1 MIEEDWNAEMGD
13 ETLLPSLEKVS
24 LFDRPNDLSS
34 GFSPSVSSF
43 GTDEFLNRQ
52 CQPMSSF
59 GRGRNFEAKGFQERN
74 IEDASMQYRGSK
86 GFRGGFGQGFQ
97 GRNAAEGSST
107 HTKNKGFKGFHGD
120 FGQCE
125 NGQRNMSQSGILDST
140 GKGTFTDGAGFQER
154 NVVKGFSTR
163 NRGSKGFHDGFG
175 QGINNGRR
183 VIPQSGTLGSR
194 EKGTFTDG
202 AGPKVTYVPPPPP
215 DDEQAIFARYETG
228 MNFDKY
234 DENIVEV
241 SGLDPPAA
249 LMSFAD
255 ANISHTLTVNIAK
268 AGYSKPT
275 PVQKYSIPIVLAG
288 RDLMACAQTGSGK
301 TAAFLVPIVAQM
313 MRDGVTA
320 SSFKQQQE
328 PECIIT
334 GPTRELVNQIFLEAR
349 KFVYGTCIRPVVV
362 YGGTQ
367 IGHSV
372 HQVMQGCNILCA
384 TPGRLLDIIG
394 RGKISLRNVKY
405 LVLDEADRMLDMGF
419 GSEMKK
425 LISFPDMPQKDKR
438 QTLMFSATFPEEVQ
452 RLAGEFLKTDF
463 LFVVVGHVGGA
474 CSDVQQ
480 NILQVSQYLKRDK
493 LMEILRSIGNERTM
507 VFVDT
512 KKKADFIA
520 CFLCQENIPATS
532 IHGDREQREREI
544 ALQDFRSGKC
554 PVLVATSVAARG
566 LDIESVQHVIN
577 FDLPSTIEEYVHRI
591 GRTGRCGNTGK
602 AVCFFDK
609 DSDGHLAQSLIKVLS
624 DAQQEVPLWLTEVA
638 FESERG
644 RLSVNVQ
651 KHFVPVVTE
660 KEMFSSLIWMFVLLC
675 SSVADENSIRDADIF
690 PSSAEIKRGSSLT
703 QFCIL
708 GKHHM
713 PHRNASHIIW
723 KLNDELIAPENYNI
737 VNETVSSITIPNFT
751 YSTAYL
757 KCFMKYLD
765 KEQLLVHKE
774 VKSGFPPDTPGNI
787 SCIYYFDDN
796 LTCTWNSGRKTSFTR
811 NYTLYRK
818 LATNPNTIVSSCQSK
833 TESCSFLY
841 PDTSYSS
848 AFCFQVKAENVLGA
862 ALSKCVPIAM
872 GKIEKFDPP
881 EILLVKTISSIK
893 QFLTV
898 TWKMPEKIVP
908 SKDLTCQVRY
918 RNLYSNST
926 KYVTVPLNS
935 AEKTGSCNLTGL
947 WDSTEYSVAV
957 RCISNESIF
966 WSEWSGEKSGS
977 TKEKAP
983 SEKVDLWR
991 VIESSHSPGSR
1002 SVHLMWKPLNSFPP
1016 SGRILGYKI
1025 QYFPENKTALK
1036 MINNSTDKK
1045 ITLLLNEEAH
1055 IVSVTAYNSAGN
1067 SPEAILRIPSTD
1079 EKTAQIT
1086 GTARTLPSNEEVVVE
1101 WVVSKPEAT
1110 EYVVEWFEDLEM
1122 DPFSRSW
1129 QYVSNST
1136 NWKANKKNFKPFVC
1150 YNISVYPLYGNK
1162 VGAPYTAQTYVQ
1174 QKKPSEGPVAET
1186 GIPGKNEVTIQW
1198 NEISKDK
1205 RNGFITNYTIF
1216 YKPEDGRELNETVN
1230 SNARQYRL
1238 KSLQANTQ
1246 YTVYVMASN
1255 EAGGTTGE
1263 PKTFKTLKLDKEDVI
1278 LIAVLVGISV
1288 FCLLGLWVTCILKKH
1303 VFKKVCWPDIPN
1315 PAESIA
1321 VEWPL
1326 AASMNNSLLKKLA
1339 SEAKTI
1345 DFEDISVLEHC
1356 FPEENH
1362 VSECTDINAEDMI
1375 NGDKKIL
1382 HKQENDVA
1390 KCFLPSMPY
1399 VITDQF
1405 TRSQMKSTLILVKE
1419 IQPMEIPVNDL
1430 CGSQQNSIKNEEN
1443 DDEVLKVED
1452 FNEKT
1457 LFNPYLKNSVK
1468 TREFLISESSPEH
1481 NMDECKSQSSVLP
1494 PFQQNV
1500 AGQPYITLDMFEPAT
1515 AQ

>member
-13 ETLLPSLEKVS
+13 EALLPSLEKVS
-24 LFDRPNDLSS
+24 LFERPNDLSS

-59 GRGRNFEAKGFQERN
+59 GRGRNFAAEGFQERN
-74 IEDASMQYRGSK
+74 IEDANTQNRGSK

-125 NGQRNMSQSGILDST
+125 NGQRNMSQSGL
-140 GKGTFTDGAGFQER
+140 
-154 NVVKGFSTR
+154 
-163 NRGSKGFHDGFG
+163 
-175 QGINNGRR
+175 
-183 VIPQSGTLGSR
+183 LGST

-202 AGPKVTYVPPPPP
+202 TGPKVTYVPPPPP

-602 AVCFFDK
+602 AVCFFDN

-690 PSSAEIKRGSSLT
+690 PSSAEIKRGSSLK

-796 LTCTWNSGRKTSFTR
+796 LTCTWNSGRKTNFTR

-841 PDTSYSS
+841 PDTPYSS
-848 AFCFQVKAENVLGA
+848 AFCFQVKAENVLGE
-862 ALSKCVPIAM
+862 ALSKCVPIDM

-881 EILLVKTISSIK
+881 EILLVKTISDIK
-893 QFLTV
+893 QLLTV

-908 SKDLTCQVRY
+908 SKDLTCQVQY

-1036 MINNSTDKK
+1036 IINNSTDKK

-1086 GTARTLPSNEEVVVE
+1086 GTVRTLPSNEEVVVE

-1110 EYVVEWFEDLEM
+1110 EYVVEWFEELEM

-1136 NWKANKKNFKPFVC
+1136 NWKTNKKNFKPFVC

-1162 VGAPYTAQTYVQ
+1162 VAAPYTVQTYVQ
-1174 QKKPSEGPVAET
+1174 QKKPSEGPVAHT
-1186 GIPGKNEVTIQW
+1186 GIPGKNEVTITW
-1198 NEISKDK
+1198 NKISKDK
-1205 RNGFITNYTIF
+1205 SNGFITNYTIF
-1216 YKPEDGRELNETVN
+1216 YKPEDGKELNETVN
-1230 SNARQYRL
+1230 SNDQQYRL

-1246 YTVYVMASN
+1246 YTVYIMANN

-1263 PKTFKTLKLDKEDVI
+1263 PKTFKTLKLDKEDII
-1278 LIAVLVGISV
+1278 LIALLVGISV
-1288 FCLLGLWVTCILKKH
+1288 FCLLGLWVTCVLKKH

-1326 AASMNNSLLKKLA
+1326 ATSMNNSLLKKLA
-1339 SEAKTI
+1339 SEAKTV
-1345 DFEDISVLEHC
+1345 DLEDINVLEYC

-1362 VSECTDINAEDMI
+1362 VSECIDINAEDMI

-1419 IQPMEIPVNDL
+1419 IQPMEMLADDL

-1468 TREFLISESSPEH
+1468 TREFLISESLPEH
-1481 NMDECKSQSSVLP
+1481 NMDEHKSQSSVLP
-1494 PFQQNV
+1494 PFQQDV
-1500 AGQPYITLDMFEPAT
+1500 AEQPYITLDMFEPAT

>member
-1 MIEEDWNAEMGD
+1 MIEEDWNAEIGD
-13 ETLLPSLEKVS
+13 EALLPSLEKVS
-24 LFDRPNDLSS
+24 LFERPNDLSS
-34 GFSPSVSSF
+34 GFSPSVGSF
-43 GTDEFLNRQ
+43 GTDEFLNRP

-59 GRGRNFEAKGFQERN
+59 GKGRNFAAKGFQERN
-74 IEDASMQYRGSK
+74 
-86 GFRGGFGQGFQ
+86 
-97 GRNAAEGSST
+97 
-107 HTKNKGFKGFHGD
+107 
-120 FGQCE
+120 
-125 NGQRNMSQSGILDST
+125 
-140 GKGTFTDGAGFQER
+140 
-154 NVVKGFSTR
+154 VVEGFSTR
-163 NRGSKGFHDGFG
+163 NRGSKGMHGGFG
-175 QGINNGRR
+175 QGNNNGRR
-183 VIPQSGTLGSR
+183 VIPQSGNLGSR
-194 EKGTFTDG
+194 EKEAFTDG

-249 LMSFAD
+249 LTSFAD

-320 SSFKQQQE
+320 SSFKEQQE

-367 IGHSV
+367 ISHSV
-372 HQVMQGCNILCA
+372 RQVMQGCNILCA

-394 RGKISLRNVKY
+394 RGKISLHNVKY

-419 GSEMKK
+419 SSEMKK
-425 LISFPDMPQKDKR
+425 LINFPDMPQKDKR

-452 RLAGEFLKTDF
+452 RLAAEFLKTDF

-602 AVCFFDK
+602 AICFFDS
-609 DSDGHLAQSLIKVLS
+609 DSDGRLAQSLIKVLS

-638 FESERG
+638 FECERG
-644 RLSVNVQ
+644 RPSVNIQ
-651 KHFVPVVTE
+651 KHFLPVVTE
-660 KEMFSSLIWMFVLLC
+660 KEMFSSLIWMFILLC
-675 SSVADENSIRDADIF
+675 SSVADENFIRDADIF
-690 PSSAEIKRGSSLT
+690 PSSTEIERGSPLKR
-703 QFCIL
+703 FCVL
-708 GKHHM
+708 GKRHL

-751 YSTAYL
+751 YSRAYL

-765 KEQLLVHKE
+765 KEQLLVHTE

-787 SCIYYFDDN
+787 SCIYYSEAN
-796 LTCTWNSGRKTSFTR
+796 LTCTWNSGRKTSLAR

-818 LATNPNTIVSSCQSK
+818 LVTNPNITQSTCESK
-833 TESCSFLY
+833 RESCSFRPEDSPY
-841 PDTSYSS
+841 GSS
-848 AFCFQVKAENVLGA
+848 FCFQVKAENVLGE

-872 GKIEKFDPP
+872 KKIEKFDPP
-881 EILLVKTISSIK
+881 EILLVKTVAGIK
-893 QFLTV
+893 QLLTV
-898 TWKMPEKIVP
+898 TWKMPEKIVA
-908 SKDLTCQVRY
+908 SQGLTCQVQY

-926 KYVTVPLNS
+926 KCVTVSMNS
-935 AEKTGSCNLTGL
+935 AEKIGSCNLTGL
-947 WDSTEYSVAV
+947 WDSTEYSVAI

-966 WSEWSGEKSGS
+966 WSEWSEEKNGS
-977 TKEKAP
+977 TEEKAP

-1016 SGRILGYKI
+1016 PGRILGYKI

-1036 MINNSTDKK
+1036 MIKNSTDKK
-1045 ITLLLNEEAH
+1045 ITLLLNEEAYL
-1055 IVSVTAYNSAGN
+1055 VSVTAYNSAGN
-1067 SPEAILRIPSTD
+1067 SPEAILRIPSTE
-1079 EKTAQIT
+1079 EKTAQIIET
-1086 GTARTLPSNEEVVVE
+1086 VDTHPSNEEVVVE
-1101 WVVSKPEAT
+1101 WVLSKPKAT
-1110 EYVVEWFEDLEM
+1110 EYVVEWYEDLEM
-1122 DPFSRSW
+1122 DPFARSW
-1129 QYVSNST
+1129 QYVLNST
-1136 NWKANKKNFKPFVC
+1136 NWKTNKKNFKPFVC

-1162 VGAPYTAQTYVQ
+1162 VAAPYTIQTYVQ
-1174 QKKPSEGPVAET
+1174 EKKPSEGPVADT
-1186 GIPGKNEVTIQW
+1186 GFLGKNEVTIKW
-1198 NEISKDK
+1198 NKIPKDK

-1216 YKPEDGRELNETVN
+1216 YKPEDGKELNETVN
-1230 SNARQYRL
+1230 CNVLQYRL
-1238 KSLQANTQ
+1238 KSLQSNTQ
-1246 YTVYVMASN
+1246 YTVYIMASN
-1255 EAGGTTGE
+1255 GAGGTTGE
-1263 PKTFKTLKLDKEDVI
+1263 PKTFKTLKLDKEDV
-1278 LIAVLVGISV
+1278 LFIAVLVGISM
-1288 FCLLGLWVTCILKKH
+1288 FCLLGLWVTCVLKKH
-1303 VFKKVCWPDIPN
+1303 AFKKVCWPDIPN

-1326 AASMNNSLLKKLA
+1326 AASMNNSLLKRLT
-1339 SEAKTI
+1339 SEAKTL
-1345 DFEDISVLEHC
+1345 DSEDISVLENC
-1356 FPEENH
+1356 FPEESQEGSLLINCENH
-1362 VSECTDINAEDMI
+1362 VSQCIDINAEDMI
-1375 NGDKKIL
+1375 NGDKKTL
-1382 HKQENDVA
+1382 YKQENEVA
-1390 KCFLPSMPY
+1390 KCFSPSMPY

-1405 TRSQMKSTLILVKE
+1405 TRSQMKSTLIPVKE
-1419 IQPMEIPVNDL
+1419 IQPTEMLTNDL
-1430 CGSQQNSIKNEEN
+1430 CGFQQNSVKNEEN
-1443 DDEVLKVED
+1443 YDEVLKLED
-1452 FNEKT
+1452 FSKKT

-1468 TREFLISESSPEH
+1468 TREFLFSESLPEH
-1481 NMDECKSQSSVLP
+1481 SMHEGKSQSSVLL

-1500 AGQPYITLDMFEPAT
+1500 AGQPYITLDTFELAT

>member
-1 MIEEDWNAEMGD
+1 MGD
-13 ETLLPSLEKVS
+13 EALLPSLEKVS
-24 LFDRPNDLSS
+24 LFERPNDLSS

-59 GRGRNFEAKGFQERN
+59 GRGRNFAAKGFQERN
-74 IEDASMQYRGSK
+74 IEDASMQNRGSK
-86 GFRGGFGQGFQ
+86 GFSGGFGQGKRLLICTCRIVKLSCCLLCCTPGFQ
-97 GRNAAEGSST
+97 GRNAAEGSSM

-125 NGQRNMSQSGILDST
+125 NRQRNMSQSGILDST

-163 NRGSKGFHDGFG
+163 NRGSKGFHDSFG
-175 QGINNGRR
+175 Q
-183 VIPQSGTLGSR
+183 
-194 EKGTFTDG
+194 
-202 AGPKVTYVPPPPP
+202 GPKVTYVPPPPP

-394 RGKISLRNVKY
+394 RGKISLHNVKY

-493 LMEILRSIGNERTM
+493 LMEILRSTGNERTM

-566 LDIESVQHVIN
+566 LDIESVQNVIN

-602 AVCFFDK
+602 AVCFFDN

-644 RLSVNVQ
+644 RLSVNVR

-660 KEMFSSLIWMFVLLC
+660 KEMFSTLIWMFVLLY

-690 PSSAEIKRGSSLT
+690 PSSAEIKRGSSLKR
-703 QFCIL
+703 FCIL

-757 KCFMKYLD
+757 ECFMKYLD

-774 VKSGFPPDTPGNI
+774 FKSGFPPDTPENI

-818 LATNPNTIVSSCQSK
+818 LVTNPNTIVSSCQSK

-841 PDTSYSS
+841 PDTPYSS
-848 AFCFQVKAENVLGA
+848 AFCFQVKAENVLGE

-881 EILLVKTISSIK
+881 EILLVKTISGIK
-893 QFLTV
+893 QLLTV

-908 SKDLTCQVRY
+908 SQDLTCQVQY

-983 SEKVDLWR
+983 LEKVDLWR

-1002 SVHLMWKPLNSFPP
+1002 FVHLMWKPLNSFPP

-1025 QYFPENKTALK
+1025 QYFPENKTELK

-1079 EKTAQIT
+1079 EKTAQIN

-1136 NWKANKKNFKPFVC
+1136 NWKTNKKNFKPFVC

-1162 VGAPYTAQTYVQ
+1162 VAAPYTVQTYVQ
-1174 QKKPSEGPVAET
+1174 QKKPSEGPVADT
-1186 GIPGKNEVTIQW
+1186 GIPGKNEVTIKW
-1198 NEISKDK
+1198 NKISKDK

-1216 YKPEDGRELNETVN
+1216 YKPEDGKELNETVN

-1246 YTVYVMASN
+1246 YTVYIMASN

-1278 LIAVLVGISV
+1278 LIALLVGISV

-1339 SEAKTI
+1339 SEAKTV

-1362 VSECTDINAEDMI
+1362 VSECIDINAEDMI

-1390 KCFLPSMPY
+1390 KCFLPSMSY

-1419 IQPMEIPVNDL
+1419 IQPMEMLANDL

-1443 DDEVLKVED
+1443 DEVLKVED

-1468 TREFLISESSPEH
+1468 TREFLISESLPEH